1 MNRNSRNIKFLL
13 ILVLAFLMPASLFA
27 QFGTLYN
34 VSQNLSSSYVNQVYQ
49 DKMGFVWV
57 STEDGL
63 NRYDGYTFLRF
74 GPQDGLMSDNITCVI
89 EDRNNYLYVGTSNG
103 IYVKVKGK
111 FRQLNEV
118 STGKII
124 PFYVNAFCEAPD
136 GTIVFSTS
144 GRGIWKI
151 TDVDKVQNIHP
162 GAGAGQFVTQLLF
175 DKKGILWCVSEKRG
189 IASFSPMKPKNFDGL
204 KLLKEYHIADNFSFA
219 SMCRDKADNIYVGA
233 SNGGI
238 YRMDSHRKGFT
249 LCPASSS
256 FRIISMLVRPDNN
269 LYLGTNGSGLYVY
282 NPVTGYSQPTKVTSH
297 EVNIAKTK
305 VSSIFQDKTHNLWL
319 GLFSKGVFLQPPH
332 SYTFNCLGE
341 QQTNGNSIG
350 ETCVLTVHRQ
360 TDGTLWVASDQ
371 DGIYALDANYQRKA
385 HFLPASEGGTV
396 PSAIVDIEEN
406 IDGRLW
412 IGSYT
417 EGFG

>member
-89 EDRNNYLYVGTSNG
+89 EDRNNFLYVGTSNG

-111 FRQLNEV
+111 FRQLNVV

-204 KLLKEYHIADNFSFA
+204 KLFKPEVFS
-219 SMCRDKADNIYVGA
+219 
-233 SNGGI
+233 
-238 YRMDSHRKGFT
+238 DSRGSFSEIWKREELREWGLFFEVIQENESVSRRGVMRGLHFQAAPFGQSKLIRVPHGRVFDVVVD
-249 LCPASSS
+249 LRRSSS
-256 FRIISMLVRPDNN
+256 TFGKHFSVELSSENHLQLFVPRGFAHGFAVLSDEAVFSYKVDSPWTPNAERCIRLDDPAIAIEWPIPPGERILSEKDSR
-269 LYLGTNGSGLYVY
+269 G
-282 NPVTGYSQPTKVTSH
+282 
-297 EVNIAKTK
+297 
-305 VSSIFQDKTHNLWL
+305 IFLREWIQ
-319 GLFSKGVFLQPPH
+319 
-332 SYTFNCLGE
+332 
-341 QQTNGNSIG
+341 GN
-350 ETCVLTVHRQ
+350 
-360 TDGTLWVASDQ
+360 
-371 DGIYALDANYQRKA
+371 
-385 HFLPASEGGTV
+385 
-396 PSAIVDIEEN
+396 EEA
-406 IDGRLW
+406 
-412 IGSYT
+412 
-417 EGFG
+417 E